1 MTDTNTITLSEAK
14 QYLRIAYSNDD
25 TFITSLITMAKQL
38 IKEQTGVE
46 YTNGDEVYKIAVFQ
60 AVAHFYD
67 KRESY
72 SEKNITTVPYTL
84 DCLIK
89 HIGLRGPINE

>member
-1 MTDTNTITLSEAK
+1 MTITLEETK
-14 QYLRIAYSNDD
+14 KYLRIAYSNDD
-25 TFITSLITMAKQL
+25 AYIESLITMAKQL

-46 YTNGDEVYKIAVFQ
+46 YKDSDEVYKIAVFQ

-72 SEKNITTVPYTL
+72 SEKSITTVPYTL

-89 HIGLRGPINE
+89 HIGIRGPVNE

>member
-1 MTDTNTITLSEAK
+1 MTVTDITLAETK

-25 TFITSLITMAKQL
+25 TFITSLVTMAKQL

-72 SEKNITTVPYTL
+72 SEKSITTVPYTL

-89 HIGLRGPINE
+89 HIGLRGPKNE

>member
-1 MTDTNTITLSEAK
+1 MSITLEETK
-14 QYLRIAYSNDD
+14 QYLRISYENDD
-25 TFITSLITMAKQL
+25 TYIESLITMAKQL

-46 YTNGDEVYKIAVFQ
+46 YVEGDEVYKMTILQ

-67 KRESY
+67 KREAY
-72 SEKNITTVPYTL
+72 SEKAVTTVPYTL

-89 HIGLRGPINE
+89 HIGMRGDYQS